1 MHRLPFT
8 MQRCASHQQNSA
20 CMSLKGQTA
29 LPVLWS
35 SQSLKCL
42 NVYSLFDACK
52 YEQYS
57 LYYAADFQ
65 CGAHLLLYLWWYLLS
80 LLLKCFKCGCVSLKV
95 CVYKQGMWVIDM
107 KFFWD
112 VDTSLLILYNYS
124 SSFIL
129 SSMRQKFGAGN

>member
-8 MQRCASHQQNSA
+8 MQRCASHQQNKA

-29 LPVLWS
+29 LPVCCDLHKVWCVWMSTVCLTHVNMS
-35 SQSLKCL
+35 SI
-42 NVYSLFDACK
+42 ACIM
-52 YEQYS
+52 Q
-57 LYYAADFQ
+57 LI
-65 CGAHLLLYLWWYLLS
+65 LYLLWYFS
-80 LLLKCFKCGCVSLKV
+80 SPLLKCFKCVCVSLKV